1 MQLPAARTERLLMKL
16 HHCHPLPVSGGAR
29 RRVAQGVSL
38 VELLVGIAVGMFV
51 LAGASMVVSN
61 QLTDNRRLLLETQ
74 IQQDMRAALDIIS
87 RDIRRSGYW
96 SNAYKS
102 VLPATTVLANPYES
116 VGILSGATNAVATN
130 VYYTYSHDH
139 DLTRTETDFAEPE
152 EHNGFELAVDST
164 TGVGTIMAQ
173 LSSASPVQPL
183 TDPNVLN
190 ITQFDVQV
198 NTTKIDLPVCATP
211 PCAPITTTCGATASV
226 YVRSVDVTITGEA
239 VHDSNVKRTMSST
252 VRLRN
257 DQVCR

>member
-1 MQLPAARTERLLMKL
+1 MRHNR
-16 HHCHPLPVSGGAR
+16 HPLRSASRGL
-29 RRVAQGVSL
+29 SI
-38 VELLVGIAVGMFV
+38 VELLVGVAVGMFV

-102 VLPATTVLANPYES
+102 VLPSSTVLANPYQP
-116 VGILSGATNAVATN
+116 VGIQSGATNAVAQS
-130 VYYTYSHDH
+130 VFYSYSHDH
-139 DLTRTETDFAEPE
+139 DLSRAETDVVEAEE
-152 EHNGFELAVDST
+152 NNGFALAVDAST
-164 TGVGTIMAQ
+164 GIGTVMAQ
-173 LSSASPVQPL
+173 LSSNAATPMQPL

-190 ITQFDVQV
+190 VTQFDVQV
-198 NTTKIDLPVCATP
+198 NTTKVDLPVCGTP
-211 PCAPITTTCGATASV
+211 PCAPVTAGCGADAAIFI
-226 YVRSVDVTITGEA
+226 RDVVLTISGQA
-239 VHDSNVKRTMSST
+239 VHDSNVRRTMATT